1 MLRVLHLTLVVC
13 GVLLSF
19 LVRIDLGNA
28 RITDAKSQLVAQS
41 TDNSPVCYMQTPDG
55 NTVDLRA
62 LCGQGSTPSVTP
74 RPSAVESE
82 ATKMAITEV
91 RYEGNSLS
99 GRVTNQTGNTVQ
111 GVKVNYEVRDRKG
124 NAIDNGFIYAQPS
137 TIPPGGSASFSGKT
151 EQGAKV
157 EPTFVEWGN

>member
-1 MLRVLHLTLVVC
+1 MLRVLHSAPVIC

-19 LVRIDLGNA
+19 LVAMDLGNA
-28 RITDAKSQLVAQS
+28 RITEAKSQLVAQS

-62 LCGQGSTPSVTP
+62 LCGEESTSTVTP
-74 RPSAVESE
+74 KASAVESE
-82 ATKMAITEV
+82 ATKMPITEV
-91 RYEGNSLS
+91 RYEGSSLS
-99 GRVTNQTGNTVQ
+99 GRITNQTGNTVQ